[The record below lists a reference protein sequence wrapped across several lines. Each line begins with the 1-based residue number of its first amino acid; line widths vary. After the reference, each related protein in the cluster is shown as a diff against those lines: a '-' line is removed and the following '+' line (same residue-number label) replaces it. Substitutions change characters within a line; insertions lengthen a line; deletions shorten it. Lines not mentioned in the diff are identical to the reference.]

1 MSRGDLKAEEEPRRM
16 GAEPIISNRRCN
28 HVGIL
33 TFLPTGTL
41 RKKLGIWHLA
51 ENLQNNCDSRN

>member
-16 GAEPIISNRRCN
+16 GSN

-33 TFLPTGTL
+33 TFLPKGTL
-41 RKKLGIWHLA
+41 RKKSRIWHLA